1 MSGNTRPT
9 VVVTGGSAGVGRAV
23 AVAFGRRGW
32 NVGIVARGRA
42 GLAAA
47 VDEVRAVGGRALG
60 YRADVADPRAVDRAA
75 DAFAEE
81 FGGIDDVWVN
91 NAMVTVYAEV
101 AQMSPDEFRRV
112 TEVTYLGQVHG
123 TLAALRHMRASDRGT
138 IVHVGSALAYRSIPL
153 QSAYCA
159 AKSAVRGFVDSL
171 RTEVAAS
178 PQPHPAYHGAAAAV
192 NTPQFDWARSRL
204 TRRLQPVPPIFQPE
218 AIAEEIVRAAHDAP
232 RELWIGTPSWL
243 AILGA
248 QAAPA
253 FSDHY
258 LARHGYRGETT
269 DEPAERGRPDNL
281 YDPADAH
288 HDHGAHGRFDGQAK
302 GRVVAA
308 DPMWLH
314 VGMIAG
320 RGWSAGLWPRPG
332 GAGGRRC
339 ASLVIDEESGSP
351 ALRAGFS
358 GTATETNW
366 RGFPLPHLRGR
377 VPRDAGRE
385 RGNHASGEVAP

>member
-1 MSGNTRPT
+1 MSGTTRPT

-42 GLAAA
+42 GIEAA
-47 VDEVRAVGGRALG
+47 VEEVRAVGGQALG
-60 YRADVADPRAVDRAA
+60 YRADVADPAAVDRAA
-75 DAFAEE
+75 DAFAQE
-81 FGGIDDVWVN
+81 FGGIDVWVN

-101 AQMSPDEFRRV
+101 EHTTPEEFRRV

-123 TLAALRHMRASDRGT
+123 TLAALRHMREADRGT

-171 RTEVAAS
+171 RTELLHHRSRIRLTMVQL
-178 PQPHPAYHGAAAAV
+178 PAV

-204 TRRLQPVPPIFQPE
+204 PRKLEPVPPIFQPE
-218 AIAEEIVRAAHDAP
+218 AIAEEILSAAHDAP

-243 AILGA
+243 AIFGA

-258 LARHGYRGETT
+258 LARHGYRGEMTS
-269 DEPAERGRPDNL
+269 EAAERGRPDNL
-281 YDPADAH
+281 FEPVDARR
-288 HDHGAHGRFDGQAK
+288 DHGAHGRFDARAK

-314 VGMIAG
+314 LGMIAA
-320 RGWSAGLWPRPG
+320 AGLIG
-332 GAGGRRC
+332 
-339 ASLVIDEESGSP
+339 
-351 ALRAGFS
+351 
-358 GTATETNW
+358 GTALAAA
-366 RGFPLPHLRGR
+366 RRS
-377 VPRDAGRE
+377 GRE
-385 RGNHASGEVAP
+385 QSRIAR

>member
-1 MSGNTRPT
+1 MSGTTRPT

-42 GLAAA
+42 GIAAA
-47 VDEVRAVGGRALG
+47 VAEVEAAGGRALG
-60 YRADVADPRAVDRAA
+60 YRADVADPKAVERAA

-81 FGGIDDVWVN
+81 FGGIDVWVN

-101 AQMSPDEFRRV
+101 GQMTAEEFQRV
-112 TEVTYLGQVHG
+112 TDVTYLGQVHG
-123 TLAALRHMRASDRGT
+123 TLAALRHMKASDRGT

-159 AKSAVRGFVDSL
+159 AKAAVRGFVDSL
-171 RTEVAAS
+171 RTELLHRRSRIRLTMVQL
-178 PQPHPAYHGAAAAV
+178 PAV

-204 TRRLQPVPPIFQPE
+204 PRKLEPVPPIFQPE

-243 AILGA
+243 AIFGA

-253 FSDHY
+253 FTDHY
-258 LARHGYRGETT
+258 LARHGYRGEMTSQ
-269 DEPAERGRPDNL
+269 AARRGRPDNL
-281 YDPADAH
+281 FEPVDAKR
-288 HDHGAHGRFDGQAK
+288 DHGAHGRFDAQAK
-302 GRVVAA
+302 DRVVAA

-314 VGMIAG
+314 IGLIAAAGLVGGTALAAARRSGRREPRIAG
-320 RGWSAGLWPRPG
+320 R
-332 GAGGRRC
+332 
-339 ASLVIDEESGSP
+339 
-351 ALRAGFS
+351 
-358 GTATETNW
+358 
-366 RGFPLPHLRGR
+366 
-377 VPRDAGRE
+377 
-385 RGNHASGEVAP
+385 

>member
-1 MSGNTRPT
+1 MSGSTRPT

-32 NVGIVARGRA
+32 NVGILARGRA
-42 GLAAA
+42 GIAAS
-47 VDEVRAVGGRALG
+47 VEEVRAVGGRALG
-60 YRADVADPRAVDRAA
+60 YRADVADAQAVDRAA

-81 FGGIDDVWVN
+81 FGGIDVWVN

-101 AQMSPDEFRRV
+101 AQTSPDEFRRV
-112 TEVTYLGQVHG
+112 TDVTYLGQVHG

-171 RTEVAAS
+171 RTELLHHRSGIRLTMVQL
-178 PQPHPAYHGAAAAV
+178 PAV

-204 TRRLQPVPPIFQPE
+204 PRRLEPVPPIFQPE
-218 AIAEEIVRAAHDAP
+218 TIAENIVRAAHDAP

-248 QAAPA
+248 QVAPA

-258 LARHGYRGETT
+258 LARHGYRGEMTG
-269 DEPAERGRPDNL
+269 EPADRGRPDNL
-281 YDPADAH
+281 YDPADGR

-314 VGMIAG
+314 IGMIAA
-320 RGWSAGLWPRPG
+320 AGLVG
-332 GAGGRRC
+332 GAALVAARR
-339 ASLVIDEESGSP
+339 S
-351 ALRAGFS
+351 
-358 GTATETNW
+358 
-366 RGFPLPHLRGR
+366 
-377 VPRDAGRE
+377 GRE
-385 RGNHASGEVAP
+385 EARLAGG